1 MRRARSG
8 FTLIELLMVAV
19 IMGVLAALSISL
31 MRPGDEERVQG
42 AVRVFAR
49 DVEWARS
56 ATLTNPDD
64 PVSIHLAT
72 DGTGWLVS
80 RNSAPDTPLT
90 AADGSVMRRTMGSGI
105 SEAAAGVQLTS
116 FSATQRQIEFEPFGG
131 VRTSPAYFDLILP
144 DSGTKCRITF
154 ESGTGNIQTSWSN
167 P

>member
-1 MRRARSG
+1 MTARAG
-8 FTLIELLMVAV
+8 FTLIELLVVVMIIAT
-19 IMGVLAALSISL
+19 LSALSIDL
-31 MRPGDEERVQG
+31 LRPNAEERLQG
-42 AVRVFAR
+42 AARLFAR

-64 PVSIHLAT
+64 PASIYLAT

-116 FSATQRQIEFEPFGG
+116 FSAAERRIEFEPYGG
-131 VRTSPAYFDLILP
+131 VRTSPAYFELILP
-144 DSGTKCRITF
+144 DSRTKCRITF